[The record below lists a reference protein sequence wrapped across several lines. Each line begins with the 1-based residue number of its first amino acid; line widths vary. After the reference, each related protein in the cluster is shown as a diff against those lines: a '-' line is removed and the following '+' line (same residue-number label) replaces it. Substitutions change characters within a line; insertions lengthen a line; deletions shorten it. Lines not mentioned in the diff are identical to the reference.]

1 MEDESKIDSSKISIE
16 FYGDS
21 GNLEEI
27 ARSFGLLDVVKIGG
41 KIPHEEV
48 LKKQLESDILLLIS
62 WNNEKEKMFIPGK
75 IYEYFALGK
84 PVLSIGYKEG
94 SLKDLLDETKVGYH
108 VSDLES
114 TKEVLLGLYTE
125 YLEKGKVE
133 LNSDIN
139 IDDYSMET
147 MASKFA
153 ELLNE
158 II

>member
-1 MEDESKIDSSKISIE
+1 M
-16 FYGDS
+16 
-21 GNLEEI
+21 
-27 ARSFGLLDVVKIGG
+27 
-41 KIPHEEV
+41 
-48 LKKQLESDILLLIS
+48 
-62 WNNEKEKMFIPGK
+62 
-75 IYEYFALGK
+75 
-84 PVLSIGYKEG
+84 SIGYKEG